1 VTDLLPPSLAAA
13 FLGALAFVAWLLWL
27 HRTDPLAAWAL
38 ERRAVQ
44 DTLAALRKREE
55 EFRAEMA
62 RLAALAGG
70 DADKL
75 SKRVSTLELKVL
87 GVKP

>member
-1 VTDLLPPSLAAA
+1 VSLLAPSLATA

-27 HRTDPLAAWAL
+27 RRTDPLATWAK

-44 DTLAALRKREE
+44 DTLEVLRKREE
-55 EFRAEMA
+55 EFRAEMSK
-62 RLAALAGG
+62 LAALAGG
-70 DADKL
+70 DAEKL
-75 SKRVSTLELKVL
+75 AKRVSTLELKVL